1 MKLLLCLSILVHLTV
16 SFTTPVQDAT
26 TGQENPVPEDLNE
39 HGNTLDHPGTTPG
52 GTTTTEEQEK
62 PSGETVDSEAR
73 SRESG
78 NSHDFTETWRMA
90 QATTSAVN
98 DSEETTAT
106 DKDVASVKHSAM
118 MRDTVKQDMSS
129 REDDVLSD
137 VGISNKSAHVLKPDK
152 VDPGSAERRDTRKA
166 VPAGRSVTNREPVG
180 LNSEGSKVADCQ
192 DTSCVS
198 TDPSAAVKG
207 LHVAVNA
214 SGEGKDRQGHEGPE
228 REAVPG
234 DSRRLG
240 VNAMVK
246 PAREPQ
252 DLDSLEMAHGRILQE
267 GYSRDDLDE
276 TLELIS
282 AERIPAALDQ
292 IVRRPGQ

>member
-1 MKLLLCLSILVHLTV
+1 
-16 SFTTPVQDAT
+16 
-26 TGQENPVPEDLNE
+26 
-39 HGNTLDHPGTTPG
+39 
-52 GTTTTEEQEK
+52 
-62 PSGETVDSEAR
+62 
-73 SRESG
+73 
-78 NSHDFTETWRMA
+78 MA
-90 QATTSAVN
+90 QATNSAVN
-98 DSEETTAT
+98 DSEETTAS
-106 DKDVASVKHSAM
+106 DKDVASVKNSAM

-129 REDDVLSD
+129 REGDVLSD
-137 VGISNKSAHVLKPDK
+137 VGISNMSSHVLIPDK
-152 VDPGSAERRDTRKA
+152 VDLGSAERRDTLKT
-166 VPAGRSVTNREPVG
+166 VPRGRNVTNRELVG

-252 DLDSLEMAHGRILQE
+252 DLDSLEMANGRILEE

-276 TLELIS
+276 TWELIS
-282 AERIPAALDQ
+282 AERNPASLDQ